1 MEKRNL
7 ILYENN
13 HYIISYKKI
22 GAKWPKTAWKLQNH
36 SIRVNPVS
44 GSEYARVLNVYI
56 PSVLK
61 IVGYPYPKYVRIIQ
75 DLSNM
80 REYRWICIHMPGYTR
95 ICVNMPK
102 YAWMAFV
109 LHFPI
114 VIPCLIKRVVS
125 HFNAHMKLDVIV
137 WRNMSLFSW
146 RNKTWFFSIAAGYI
160 WLVFCFRLKCS
171 SMI

>member
-7 ILYENN
+7 ILYEND

-22 GAKWPKTAWKLQNH
+22 WAKWPKTAWKLQNH

-80 REYRWICIHMPGYTR
+80 REYRWICVHMPGYAR
-95 ICVNMPK
+95 IGVNIPK
-102 YAWMAFV
+102 YALMAFV
-109 LHFPI
+109 LHLPI
-114 VIPCLIKRVVS
+114 VMPCLIKRVVS
-125 HFNAHMKLDVIV
+125 HFLT
-137 WRNMSLFSW
+137 F
-146 RNKTWFFSIAAGYI
+146 I
-160 WLVFCFRLKCS
+160 WSQML
-171 SMI
+171 